1 MYSAKFI
8 RENLELLKKAVSLK
22 GAKVDWDE
30 LERLDNER
38 RRIISFV
45 EERRRWQKD
54 LTSKIA
60 ERKDDKSGTFQDMIK
75 QARKYSDEIREAEI
89 KLKDIEKT
97 YDDIVASIPNI
108 PHPSVPVGKNSS
120 DNRVVKEWGSKIEQ
134 KSFEVLPHWE
144 IGEKLDI
151 LDFPRG
157 AKITGS
163 FFPVFKAE
171 GAALVRGLINFM
183 IDAHK
188 KSGFTEVWVPALVNR
203 DSMFATGQLPK
214 LEKDMYHIDE
224 EDYFLIPTAEVP
236 VTNLLRDEII
246 PDDRL
251 PIYYTAYS
259 PCFRREAGAYGK
271 DTKGLIRLHQFDK
284 VELVKF
290 VHPDTSY
297 DELETLVEEAEKIL
311 QALALPYRVVML
323 CTGDLSF
330 AASKCYDIELWAPG
344 IKKWLE
350 VSSCSNFE
358 SFQARRAGI
367 RFRDR
372 KQGKTDYVHTLNGSG
387 VALPRLIIS
396 ILENYQ
402 QADGSVV
409 IPEALR
415 PYMGMDVIKKR

>member
-1 MYSAKFI
+1 MYQAKFV
-8 RENLELLKKAVSLK
+8 RENLELLKKAAELK
-22 GAKVDWDE
+22 GAKVNWEE
-30 LERLDNER
+30 LEHLDNER
-38 RRIISFV
+38 RRLISFV

-54 LTSKIA
+54 LTGKIA
-60 ERKDDKSGTFQDMIK
+60 ERKEKDSILQDMIG
-75 QARKYSDEIREAEI
+75 QARKYSDEIREVES
-89 KLKDIEKT
+89 KLKEIEKRFEE
-97 YDDIVASIPNI
+97 IVASIPNI
-108 PHPSVPVGKNSS
+108 PHPSVPQGKDSS
-120 DNRVVKEWGSKIEQ
+120 ENVIVRTWGDVVEKK
-134 KSFEVLPHWE
+134 FDVLPHWE

-163 FFPVFKAE
+163 FFPVFKGE
-171 GAALVRGLINFM
+171 GAGLVRGLINFM
-183 IDAHK
+183 IDLHK
-188 KSGFTEVWVPALVNR
+188 KNGFKEVWVPVIVNR
-203 DSMFATGQLPK
+203 DSMFGTGQLPK
-214 LEKDMYHIDE
+214 LEKDMYHLDE

-236 VTNLLRDEII
+236 VTNLHRDEVI
-246 PDDRL
+246 PEEKL
-251 PIYYTAYS
+251 PIYYTAYT

-271 DTKGLIRLHQFDK
+271 DTRGLVRLHQFDK

-297 DELETLVEEAEKIL
+297 DELETLVEEAEKVL
-311 QALALPYRVVML
+311 QTLCLPYRVVML

-358 SFQARRAGI
+358 AFQARRAGI

-372 KQGKTDYVHTLNGSG
+372 KGKTDYLHTLNGSG
-387 VALPRLIIS
+387 VALPRLIIA

-402 QADGSVV
+402 QPDGSVV
-409 IPEALR
+409 VPDALR
-415 PYMGMDVIKKR
+415 QYMGGMEVIK